1 MLLVSR
7 SNASYHH
14 GNLQS
19 ALEDAAL
26 SLLET
31 QPAAR
36 ISLREVARRAGVS
49 HNAPYHHF
57 GDRAALL
64 HALGV
69 RAMRELLE
77 AQEAAVEA
85 ATGPVDR
92 VRALGAAYVG
102 YAADHPQSFA
112 LVFDPEYCPPGDPAA
127 DMAPLITRNEEL
139 LARRGGRARAGARLP
154 GPGPRGDGRGPVGH
168 RARDGRAGHARA
180 PAPRGGRAGPGRA
193 GERGF
198 LIASRYQERRP
209 TLDGI

>member
-7 SNASYHH
+7 SGSRYHH
-14 GNLQS
+14 GNLQ
-19 ALEDAAL
+19 AVLEDAAL

-69 RAMRELLE
+69 RAMRELVA
-77 AQEAAVEA
+77 AQEAAVECCED
-85 ATGPVDR
+85 PVDR

-102 YAADHPQSFA
+102 YAADHPQAFA
-112 LVFDPEYCPPGDPAA
+112 LVFDPEYCAPGDPDA

-139 LARRGGRARAGARLP
+139 LAREVAALVQQPGFRGRDPQALAAALWATVHGMAELVMLGHLPREAAEPGLAALVGAG
-154 GPGPRGDGRGPVGH
+154 D
-168 RARDGRAGHARA
+168 
-180 PAPRGGRAGPGRA
+180 
-193 GERGF
+193 
-198 LIASRYQERRP
+198 
-209 TLDGI
+209 

>member
-7 SNASYHH
+7 SKSLSRATYHH

-26 SLLET
+26 SLLAT
-31 QPAAR
+31 QPAAK
-36 ISLREVARRAGVS
+36 ISLREVARIAGVS
-49 HNAPYHHF
+49 HNAPYNHF

-85 ATGPVDR
+85 AVDPVDR

-112 LVFDPEYCPPGDPAA
+112 LVFDPEYCPPGAPSA
-127 DMAPLITRNEEL
+127 DMAPLITANEEL
-139 LARRGGRARAGARLP
+139 LATEVEALVQVDGFTGRDPKALAAGLWATVHGLAQLVMLGHLP
-154 GPGPRGDGRGPVGH
+154 RE
-168 RARDGRAGHARA
+168 AAT
-180 PAPRGGRAGPGRA
+180 PALVA
-193 GERGF
+193 
-198 LIASRYQERRP
+198 LVS
-209 TLDGI
+209 

>member
-7 SNASYHH
+7 SASSYHH

-77 AQEAAVEA
+77 AQEAAVETA
-85 ATGPVDR
+85 VSPSTASAR
-92 VRALGAAYVG
+92 
-102 YAADHPQSFA
+102 S
-112 LVFDPEYCPPGDPAA
+112 
-127 DMAPLITRNEEL
+127 
-139 LARRGGRARAGARLP
+139 ARRTSVTRRTTRRPSRWSSTRSTARR
-154 GPGPRGDGRGPVGH
+154 
-168 RARDGRAGHARA
+168 
-180 PAPRGGRAGPGRA
+180 
-193 GERGF
+193 ET
-198 LIASRYQERRP
+198 RRP
-209 TLDGI
+209 TWPR